1 MFYPLSSFYVRK
13 KDDDDDGCIDRIKEW
28 FWSSPHDV
36 FEFFFVYILHTKND
50 DLHLHLQTRK
60 WWPGSKCILCIL
72 IRSFVCVNERKS
84 VWWIPSENV
93 NVYNSHCTWCV
104 MMIGNFNII
113 FFRVEFTF
121 RNLSFSVWMNEM
133 NKWIIIKLN
142 VQIIPSANN
151 NNRN

>member
-13 KDDDDDGCIDRIKEW
+13 KRRRRRRRMYRSNEKNDFDLHHMM
-28 FWSSPHDV
+28 SLN
-36 FEFFFVYILHTKND
+36 FFFVYILHTKND

-93 NVYNSHCTWCV
+93 NVYNSHFVPGVLWWLA
-104 MMIGNFNII
+104 ISISFFFGLNLHLEI
-113 FFRVEFTF
+113 FRSLFE
-121 RNLSFSVWMNEM
+121 WM
-133 NKWIIIKLN
+133 KWIN
-142 VQIIPSANN
+142 ES
-151 NNRN
+151 